1 MLNWKVFLFVAVA
14 VFLFV
19 QFDTAES
26 SPFNDLQPTG
36 RPATAG
42 QALKNILQRAIG
54 DNSSDE
60 SKPSAGSSEELGRI
74 YYG

>member
-1 MLNWKVFLFVAVA
+1 MPLVIAEVPEAVA
-14 VFLFV
+14 ALVLICTNV
-19 QFDTAES
+19 PRNAHS
-26 SPFNDLQPTG
+26 SS
-36 RPATAG
+36 
-42 QALKNILQRAIG
+42 IVQRAIG